1 MRKIRIAPSDKN
13 LLSVLQSM
21 SVNVPANCGGAGKCG
36 KCRVQIWETGGAAAC
51 LPVSETEKAVFTE
64 EELNDG
70 WRLACMQK
78 TTAGMLVGVKEE
90 ETMQVETGFVGTRPG
105 KGNIKGVP
113 KQPVIAVDIGT
124 TTLAAALVD
133 ADSGEICR
141 AASRIN
147 HQRRWGADVISRID
161 AANKGSGSA
170 LQASIQDD
178 LLALTEQLTDSL
190 RRGEKTFDA
199 VSEIDQGICPVDMQV
214 PVVISGNTTM
224 EHLLLGYS
232 CETLGVSPYT
242 PVDISLQTRDNMT
255 VLPGI
260 STYVGADIVSGI
272 IACGMDE
279 SEEIS
284 LLVDLGTNGEMALGN
299 KDRILATSTA
309 AGPAFEGGNISCGTA
324 GVPGA
329 IDTVQIV
336 DGKAEVTTIGGETA
350 KGICGSGVLETV
362 YELLQAELMDETGLL
377 EDDWFDDGYPLAKG
391 VVFTQQDIR
400 EVQLAK
406 AAVRAGIETLT
417 EYYGIELSDIAH
429 LYLAGG
435 FGKKLNVEKAAGIGL
450 LPEELVEKTV
460 AVGNSSLAGAVLFAA
475 NPALSERF
483 TRVAEQAEEVKLA
496 ETKEFT
502 DHYMDAMY
510 FES

>member
-1 MRKIRIAPSDKN
+1 MRKITIAQSEKN
-13 LLSVLQSM
+13 LLSVLQEM
-21 SVNVPANCGGAGKCG
+21 NVNVPANCGGAGKCG
-36 KCRVQIWETGGAAAC
+36 KCRVQIWEKGGAAAF
-51 LPVSETEKAVFTE
+51 LPVSEAEKAVFTE
-64 EELNDG
+64 VELNSG
-70 WRLACMQK
+70 WRLACLQ
-78 TTAGMLVGVKEE
+78 TSSAGMTVGVEE
-90 ETMQVETGFVGTRPG
+90 EENMQVETGFMDMEAVVRAEAPDDGSLPE
-105 KGNIKGVP
+105 N
-113 KQPVIAVDIGT
+113 PVIAVDIGT

-133 ADSGEICR
+133 ADDGQIR
-141 AASRIN
+141 KTATLVNR
-147 HQRRWGADVISRID
+147 QRRWGADVISRID
-161 AANKGSGSA
+161 ASNKGSKEA
-170 LQASIQDD
+170 LQESIQQDLRQLAD
-178 LLALTEQLTDSL
+178 ILLADGNAEN
-190 RRGEKTFDA
+190 RA
-199 VSEIDQGICPVDMQV
+199 EIPL
-214 PVVISGNTTM
+214 VISGNTTM

-242 PVDISLQTRDNMT
+242 PVDISLQKCGNMT

-329 IDTVQIV
+329 IDTVQIS
-336 DGKAEVTTIGGETA
+336 DGEAAVTTIGGEPA

-362 YELLQAELMDETGLL
+362 YELLRSELMDETGLL
-377 EDDWFDDGYPLAKG
+377 EDEYFDDGYPLAEG

-406 AAVRAGIETLT
+406 AAVRAGIETLA
-417 EYYGIELSDIAH
+417 EYYGIELTDIAH

-450 LPEELVEKTV
+450 LPEELVKKTV
-460 AVGNSSLAGAVLFAA
+460 AVGNSSLAGAVMFAA
-475 NPALSERF
+475 DPDLAERF
-483 TRVAEQAEEVKLA
+483 VRVAEQSEEVKLA

-502 DHYMDAMY
+502 EHYMDAMY
-510 FES
+510 FE